1 MATHSSILAW
11 EVPQTEKPGRL
22 QSMRSQR
29 VRHDLA
35 KKQQQQQTRLMSTP
49 GKIPLLGK
57 LTSLSIYT
65 QHSQLS
71 PQYGLKT
78 LPYYDIH
85 CAHLTIVLFLF
96 FSSISCVLILSPS
109 QQMISSNLPNYPKK
123 RSHQMKFVSTSSLE
137 IYKYSSIP
145 QSFLFNHINDLLR
158 NLACFVISIICQIY
172 ALVLYMYVCMYACMQ
187 YVCIPPSRLTTLLV
201 TVLIL
206 FLSTTKFQS
215 CLYSF
220 SLVSLFITHL
230 IFFYHFTKIVL
241 TWSLII

>member
-1 MATHSSILAW
+1 M
-11 EVPQTEKPGRL
+11 
-22 QSMRSQR
+22 
-29 VRHDLA
+29 
-35 KKQQQQQTRLMSTP
+35 
-49 GKIPLLGK
+49 
-57 LTSLSIYT
+57 
-65 QHSQLS
+65 
-71 PQYGLKT
+71 KT

-172 ALVLYMYVCMYACMQ
+172 ALVLYMYVCMYVCMYACMHARVRTC
-187 YVCIPPSRLTTLLV
+187 VCVCVCVCMLSRSVVSDSLGPWPTRLLCPWDSPSKNT
-201 TVLIL
+201 
-206 FLSTTKFQS
+206 
-215 CLYSF
+215 
-220 SLVSLFITHL
+220 
-230 IFFYHFTKIVL
+230 
-241 TWSLII
+241 

>member
-71 PQYGLKT
+71 P
-78 LPYYDIH
+78 
-85 CAHLTIVLFLF
+85 
-96 FSSISCVLILSPS
+96 
-109 QQMISSNLPNYPKK
+109 
-123 RSHQMKFVSTSSLE
+123 
-137 IYKYSSIP
+137 
-145 QSFLFNHINDLLR
+145 
-158 NLACFVISIICQIY
+158 
-172 ALVLYMYVCMYACMQ
+172 
-187 YVCIPPSRLTTLLV
+187 
-201 TVLIL
+201 
-206 FLSTTKFQS
+206 
-215 CLYSF
+215 
-220 SLVSLFITHL
+220 
-230 IFFYHFTKIVL
+230 
-241 TWSLII
+241 

>member
-78 LPYYDIH
+78 VPYYDIH

-172 ALVLYMYVCMYACMQ
+172 ALVLYMYVCMYVCM
-187 YVCIPPSRLTTLLV
+187 YVVCMYSTIKTNNAFSYCPNSFPFHNKISELSIF
-201 TVLIL
+201 IL
-206 FLSTTKFQS
+206 FGF
-215 CLYSF
+215 SF
-220 SLVSLFITHL
+220 HYPLNLLLPFH
-230 IFFYHFTKIVL
+230 
-241 TWSLII
+241 